1 MADQLAPL
9 AAIAESAPAEAVTT
23 GSAPSSEQVVREET
37 KQAVTPGSAP
47 DSKAAPE
54 TPADGSAPAEAGEK
68 GTTEWAKLR
77 EANRELRE
85 REAFLRGQ
93 LEATQAQRQQAPQV
107 QVPQQPDLGQFT
119 AQDGTIDWNR
129 YNQAQEAYQQT
140 IIDNKVAQAVEQET
154 KKRIFDDRQSRAA
167 EKDPD
172 IPSKVSV
179 LANSLS
185 RMPNGPTIAKAI
197 LESDSGPQVAA
208 YLHDNPGETM
218 RLARLSPLAAAM
230 EIGKL
235 SARINSPTPAPLKP
249 RVSKAPEP
257 INPGGSGS
265 TSPTKD
271 PFEMTMAEHAAHYKG
286 KNWNR

>member
-1 MADQLAPL
+1 
-9 AAIAESAPAEAVTT
+9 V
-23 GSAPSSEQVVREET
+23 
-37 KQAVTPGSAP
+37 
-47 DSKAAPE
+47 
-54 TPADGSAPAEAGEK
+54 EAGEK

-93 LEATQAQRQQAPQV
+93 LEATQAQRQTAQAPFALQA
-107 QVPQQPDLGQFT
+107 PDLGQFT

-129 YNQAQEAYQQT
+129 YNQAQEQYQQRV
-140 IIDNKVAQAVEQET
+140 IDDKISKAVEAKT
-154 KKRIFDDRQSRAA
+154 KERLFDERQSRAS

-172 IPSKVSV
+172 IPAKVSM
-179 LANSLS
+179 LASSLA
-185 RMPNGPTIAKAI
+185 RIPNGPTIATAI

-208 YLHDNPGETM
+208 YLNDNPGETM
-218 RLARLSPLAAAM
+218 RLARMSPLAAAM

-235 SARINSPTPAPLKP
+235 SARINSPSPAPLKP

-257 INPGGSGS
+257 ITPGGSGS
-265 TSPTKD
+265 IPPHKD